1 MSKVIVVFSGLF
13 FLFSCG
19 SSDEGNIPQE
29 EIDKAITI
37 SNYSPI
43 ILERGGLKLLE
54 FNDFPPFNDVET
66 KIATQNQTFKM
77 GLNKIEFRNKF
88 FNLGEKT
95 AEEKIHRARLNEGGQ
110 YLGVLSLNN
119 PLKKVIQGYFETEI
133 EKGDNYF
140 FCYLSRSYDLS
151 VKNKNA
157 SFLFKINA
165 DSSGCFSETELSDTV
180 IAILQPRGSFSPHQ
194 GEDILFDF
202 FLKNISLRDG
212 DYISL
217 KIDEVEFKLTK
228 WLPFWIKGLKSGDHK
243 ISIEFRTKNNKS
255 IKGIMPNQLS
265 TIISVKAVNL
275 FSD

>member
-1 MSKVIVVFSGLF
+1 MKKVIIFFSGLF

-19 SSDEGNIPQE
+19 SSDEENIPQE
-29 EIDKAITI
+29 EIDKVIAI

-43 ILERGGLKLLE
+43 ILERGGLKLIE

-77 GLNKIEFRNKF
+77 GSNKIEFKNKF

-95 AEEKIHRARLNEGGQ
+95 VEEKIHRARLNEGGQ
-110 YLGVLSLNN
+110 YLGVLSLNK
-119 PLKKVIQGYFETEI
+119 PLKKVIQGHFETEV
-133 EKGDNYF
+133 EKGNNLF

-165 DSSGCFSETELSDTV
+165 DPSGCFSETELSDTV
-180 IAILQPRGSFSPHQ
+180 IALLQPRGIYSPNKD
-194 GEDILFDF
+194 EDILFDF
-202 FLKNISLRDG
+202 FLKNISLSDG

-228 WLPFWIKGLKSGDHK
+228 WVPFWIQGLKSGNHK
-243 ISIEFRTKNNKS
+243 IAIEFKTKENKS

-265 TIISVKAVNL
+265 TIISVKEVNL
-275 FSD
+275 FSE

>member
-1 MSKVIVVFSGLF
+1 MAKAIIVFSGLF

-19 SSDEGNIPQE
+19 SSDDGNIPQE
-29 EIDKAITI
+29 EIDKVLTI

-43 ILERGGLKLLE
+43 ILERGGLKLIE

-95 AEEKIHRARLNEGGQ
+95 AEEKKQRARLNEGGQ

-180 IAILQPRGSFSPHQ
+180 IAILQPRGSFSPNQ

-217 KIDEVEFKLTK
+217 RVDEIEFKLTK

-243 ISIEFRTKNNKS
+243 ISIEFRTKDNKS

-265 TIISVKAVNL
+265 TIISVEAVNL

>member
-1 MSKVIVVFSGLF
+1 MKKILIFFTALF
-13 FLFSCG
+13 FLSSCG
-19 SSDEGNIPQE
+19 SIDEENISQE
-29 EIDKAITI
+29 EIDQVIAI

-43 ILERGGLKLLE
+43 ILERGGLKLIE
-54 FNDFPPFNDVET
+54 FDDFPPFKDVET

-77 GLNKIEFRNKF
+77 GLNEIEFKNKF

-95 AEEKIHRARLNEGGQ
+95 VEEKIHRARLNEGGQ
-110 YLGVLSLNN
+110 YLGVLTLNK
-119 PLKKVIQGYFETEI
+119 PLKKVVYGHFETEI
-133 EKGDNYF
+133 EKGNNLF

-165 DSSGCFSETELSDTV
+165 DPSGCFSETELSDTV
-180 IAILQPRGSFSPHQ
+180 IALLQPRGTYSPSQ

-202 FLKNISLRDG
+202 FLKNISLTNG

-217 KIDEVEFKLTK
+217 NIDEIEFKLTK
-228 WLPFWIKGLKSGDHK
+228 WVPFWIQGLKSGDHR
-243 ISIEFRTKNNKS
+243 ISIEFKTKGNKS

-265 TIISVKAVNL
+265 TIISVKEVNL
-275 FSD
+275 FSE